1 MLLQY
6 IGIAIPLEITA
17 SSAVITFWDTDVS
30 PSIHRSVN
38 RRRASRINQP
48 DHTTIYI
55 MAIIATLLLINLF
68 GVRSV
73 SDPLGDATLTSHYL
87 LDGLETVS

>member
-1 MLLQY
+1 
-6 IGIAIPLEITA
+6 
-17 SSAVITFWDTDVS
+17 
-30 PSIHRSVN
+30 
-38 RRRASRINQP
+38 
-48 DHTTIYI
+48 